1 MRKNNNFSYFPEYTW
16 AVLLFM
22 VGVLFFVYGFNNILF
37 LRPQGIHQW
46 RQCDCLSF
54 ALNYYNHDA
63 TFFHPAIQ
71 YLGKDGTGKTAS
83 GFPGLYFIIAKIWKI
98 TGYHEFTY
106 RIIILLIAFSGL
118 FALTKTVEDILKD
131 SLIAVF
137 VAMILFT
144 STIFV
149 YYSNN
154 FLMNV
159 PALSM
164 ALVALYF
171 FYKFYQTEKN
181 RNLYL
186 SVLFFTIG
194 GLLKITALMGF
205 VAIFGIFALEWIL
218 KIKFGHG
225 GYLFK
230 HPRKQIVP
238 FLVVIL
244 FVASWYF
251 YAAHYNANHNSGIFL
266 IGILPIWKIGG
277 LHIQEIIHYV
287 RVLWLN
293 SYHSEWMQV
302 ISVLLLAVLILYYKK
317 VHKFLGVFTFF
328 LTIGFFI
335 FLVLFFQ
342 VFAHHDY
349 YLTNQLI
356 LMISIFTSFFYFLK
370 THYNKIFKS
379 LIFRFLLLILLVYNV
394 KICANNIHNRYH
406 VKWENPHLTTTIT
419 LEHITPYLR
428 SLGVKR
434 TDPMLVE
441 QDGSFDISLYLM
453 DQKGYTTFGGK
464 FKDSAEIHQA
474 IIHRN
479 LKYLLVTDSN
489 LMKKDYLKPFL
500 YDQIGKYK
508 NNYIFKLK

>member
-1 MRKNNNFSYFPEYTW
+1 MRKKYNFSYFPKYSW
-16 AVLLFM
+16 AVLLFII
-22 VGVLFFVYGFNNILF
+22 GVLFFVYGFSNILF

-83 GFPGLYFIIAKIWKI
+83 GFPILYFIIAKIWQL

-106 RIIILLIAFSGL
+106 RIVILIIAISGL
-118 FALTKTVEDILKD
+118 FALTKTVEDILED
-131 SLIAVF
+131 SLIAIF
-137 VAMILFT
+137 VSLILFT

-164 ALVALYF
+164 ALIALYF
-171 FYKFYQTEKN
+171 FYRFYQTKKN

-186 SVLFFTIG
+186 SMLFFAIG
-194 GLLKITALMGF
+194 GLLKVTALMGF
-205 VAIFGIFALEWIL
+205 VAILGILALEWII
-218 KIKFGHG
+218 KIKFGRD

-230 HPRKQIVP
+230 HHLKQIIP
-238 FLVVIL
+238 FLIVIL
-244 FVASWYF
+244 LVASWYV
-251 YAAHYNANHNSGIFL
+251 YAAYYNAKYNSGIFL
-266 IGILPIWKIGG
+266 IGILPIWKISWS
-277 LHIQEIIHYV
+277 HIHEIIHYV

-293 SYHSEWMQV
+293 SYQSKWMQA
-302 ISVLLLAVLILYYKK
+302 ISVLLLGVLILYYKK
-317 VHKFLGVFTFF
+317 GHKFLWVFTFLLTMGFLIF
-328 LTIGFFI
+328 LT
-335 FLVLFFQ
+335 LFFQ
-342 VFAHHDY
+342 VFDHHDY
-349 YLTNQLI
+349 YLINQLI
-356 LMISIFTSFFYFLK
+356 LMVSIFTSFFYLLK
-370 THYNKIFKS
+370 MYYNKVFKS

-428 SLGVKR
+428 SLGIKR

-453 DQKGYTTFGGK
+453 NQKGYTTFGGK
-464 FKDSAEIHQA
+464 FRDSTEIKQA

-479 LKYLLVTDSN
+479 LRYLLVTDSN
-489 LMKKDYLKPFL
+489 LLKKDYLKPFL
-500 YDQIGKYK
+500 FDQIGKYK